1 MKIVVLKFGGT
12 SVGTIKKIKK
22 VAEIIVA
29 YKRKNYKVVVV
40 SSAMSGVTNEF
51 IKKSFEIS
59 NNFSS
64 SEHDVLVSTGE
75 QVACSLIAGRLI
87 HKGFKSR
94 SWLSWQIPIL
104 TVGAYKNSRINQINK
119 TKLIKYLREG
129 GIPII
134 TGFQGV
140 NNDNRI
146 TTIGRGG
153 SDASAIMFAKFLK
166 AVRCIIYTDVEGVYT
181 TDPNKLK
188 KAKKIKVIS
197 YEEMLEMASLGAKVM
212 QPVSIQDARL
222 NRIDIEVKSS
232 FKNKSGTLI
241 TKRSNIVNNKIV
253 TGISLTQNDSKV
265 SLIGVK
271 DKPGVA
277 AAIFKPLSQ
286 NLINVDMVVQNIS
299 ANGRETDLTF
309 TIKSNDLSKTKK
321 IIQENKY
328 INYRKLIFEK
338 GVSKI
343 SVIGVGMI
351 TTPGVTFRM
360 FQTLADKQ
368 INIKVISTSEIK
380 ISVLIDKKNTHRALT
395 ALHKE
400 FNLDHKRWA
409 LDLLE
414 ILKEE
419 KQKK

>member
-12 SVGTIKKIKK
+12 SVGTVKKIKK
-22 VAEIIVA
+22 VAEIITD
-29 YKRKNYKVVVV
+29 YKKKKYKVIVV
-40 SSAMSGVTNEF
+40 SSAMSGVTNEL
-51 IKKSFEIS
+51 IKKSLEIS
-59 NNFSS
+59 ENFSN
-64 SEHDVLVSTGE
+64 SEHDVLVSSGE

-87 HKGFKSR
+87 HKGYKSR
-94 SWLSWQIPIL
+94 SWLSWQVPII
-104 TVGAYKNSRINQINK
+104 TVGIHKNSRINQINK
-119 TKLIKYLREG
+119 NKIVRYLKEG

-140 NNDNRI
+140 NNENRI

-153 SDASAIMFAKFLK
+153 SDASAIMLAKFFK
-166 AVRCIIYTDVEGVYT
+166 AERCIIYTDVEGVYT

-232 FKNKSGTLI
+232 FKKKSGTLI
-241 TKRSNIVNNKIV
+241 TKRSNILDNKIV
-253 TGISLTQNDSKV
+253 TGISSTQNDSKV

-277 AAIFKPLSQ
+277 ASIFKPLSRDS
-286 NLINVDMVVQNIS
+286 INVDMVVQNIS
-299 ANGRETDLTF
+299 ANGKETDLTF
-309 TIKSNDLSKTKK
+309 TIKTEDLNKTKK
-321 IIQENKY
+321 TIQENKD
-328 INYRKLIFEK
+328 ISYRKLIFDK

-343 SVIGVGMI
+343 SIIGVGMI

-360 FQTLADKQ
+360 FQTLANKK
-368 INIKVISTSEIK
+368 INIQVISTSEIK
-380 ISVLIDKKNTHRALT
+380 ISVLINKKNTKKALE

-400 FNLDHKRWA
+400 FKLD
-409 LDLLE
+409 
-414 ILKEE
+414 
-419 KQKK
+419 KQK